1 MKNENVVKFG
11 LINTI
16 EGYSYLALVFIAMPM
31 KYLLAMPMAVKIVGM
46 VHGILFIL
54 FCILLVKAWQEAKW
68 PFMENVI
75 FFVASLIPFGT
86 FFTKNKIKTYELK
99 SFV

>member
-16 EGYSYLALVFIAMPM
+16 EGYSYLALVFIAMPL
-31 KYLLAMPMAVKIVGM
+31 KYIFGIALAVKIVGM
-46 VHGILFIL
+46 IHGILFVL
-54 FCILLVKAWQEAKW
+54 FCLYLIKAWQESKW
-68 PFMENVI
+68 SFRENMI
-75 FFVASLIPFGT
+75 FFIASLIPFGT
-86 FFTKNKIKTYELK
+86 FFTKTKIKTYELK